1 MALSHIC
8 KKINRRTEQR
18 TIKISPFN
26 RPWSIIKRFIK
37 GVTTFMRETRT
48 EKITMAEM
56 ADAYGLNSLQMLRI
70 FINYAPFIILCG
82 LFYNIIVNK
91 GKKVN
96 ISA

>member
-1 MALSHIC
+1 
-8 KKINRRTEQR
+8 
-18 TIKISPFN
+18 
-26 RPWSIIKRFIK
+26 
-37 GVTTFMRETRT
+37 
-48 EKITMAEM
+48 MAEM